1 MCRGIHVPNG
11 PVEFVPL
18 QNSRSRDMC
27 SSPPQVP
34 GAKFGADFAV
44 AVGAAAASFDGGPVS
59 GPGGASAAADGPRH
73 SAVVPG
79 SNPAGLRAHWFARG
93 RVLVAACCRSSST
106 SMYAPCLRMRPE
118 HKELRGWR
126 RAPSCEVYV
135 CFNTVRFLGKYGA
148 ARVHAAD
155 AIACGH
161 IGTATRRAYD
171 VCA

>member
-11 PVEFVPL
+11 PVEFAAL

-44 AVGAAAASFDGGPVS
+44 TVVAAAASFEG

-79 SNPAGLRAHWFARG
+79 SNPAGLCARWFAR
-93 RVLVAACCRSSST
+93 A
-106 SMYAPCLRMRPE
+106 
-118 HKELRGWR
+118 
-126 RAPSCEVYV
+126 
-135 CFNTVRFLGKYGA
+135 
-148 ARVHAAD
+148 
-155 AIACGH
+155 
-161 IGTATRRAYD
+161 
-171 VCA
+171 